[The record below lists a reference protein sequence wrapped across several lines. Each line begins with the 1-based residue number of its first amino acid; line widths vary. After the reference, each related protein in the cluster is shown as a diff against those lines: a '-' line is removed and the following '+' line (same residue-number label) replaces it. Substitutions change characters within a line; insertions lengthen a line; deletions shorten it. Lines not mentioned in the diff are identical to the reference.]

1 MVKTPG
7 VVRIAAV
14 GDIHLGRAAYGP
26 PIQTLFGQVA
36 ERADVLALC
45 GDLTDRGDPEEGRQ
59 LARALASVG
68 VPVVAV
74 LGNHDHESGKVP
86 ELSRILCDAGVQ
98 VLDGGDAFEIHG
110 VGFAGVKGFAGGFG
124 RRALGPWG
132 EEIIKLFVREAVEE
146 ALKLETSLS
155 KLRTDRRVVLLHY
168 SPIAG
173 TVEGEPREIYP
184 YLGSSRLEEPLIRYP
199 VDAVFHGH
207 AHHGCLEG
215 KTVGGVKVY
224 NVSLSLLHRSF
235 PDQPPFRILELRTE
249 GVERREGGE
258 VERRM
263 DRQGDRRAEAQ
274 PGRRASE
281 QLHLSEQ
288 PRSEQHRS
296 EQPRASDEHQPDGAQ
311 RRNDRASPALQA
323 GGEDHSHRE
332 G

>member
-1 MVKTPG
+1 MVKTPEL
-7 VVRIAAV
+7 VRIAAV

-26 PIQTLFGQVA
+26 PVQALFAQVA

-59 LARALASVG
+59 LGKALATIG

-74 LGNHDHESGKVP
+74 LGNHDYESAKVP
-86 ELSRILCDAGVQ
+86 ELVRILTDAGVQ
-98 VLDGGDAFEIHG
+98 MLDGGDAFEVQG

-132 EEIIKLFVREAVEE
+132 EESIKLFVREAVDE

-155 KLRTDRRVVLLHY
+155 KLRTERRVALLHY
-168 SPIAG
+168 SPICG

-207 AHHGCLEG
+207 AHHGTLEG
-215 KTVGGVKVY
+215 KTVGGVTVY
-224 NVSLSLLHRSF
+224 NVSLSLLQRSF
-235 PDQPPFRILELRTE
+235 PDGPPFRVVELHTSQ
-249 GVERREGGE
+249 ERREDGQ

-263 DRQGDRRAEAQ
+263 EGQADRRAEARA
-274 PGRRASE
+274 GRRGNES
-281 QLHLSEQ
+281 
-288 PRSEQHRS
+288 
-296 EQPRASDEHQPDGAQ
+296 
-311 RRNDRASPALQA
+311 
-323 GGEDHSHRE
+323 
-332 G
+332 

>member
-14 GDIHLGRAAYGP
+14 GDIHLGPAAHGP
-26 PIQTLFGQVA
+26 PIQTLLAQVA

-45 GDLTDRGDPEEGRQ
+45 GDLTDRGDPEEGR
-59 LARALASVG
+59 LLGRALATVG

-86 ELSRILCDAGVQ
+86 ELSRILTEAGVQ

-110 VGFAGVKGFAGGFG
+110 IGFAGVKGFAGGFG

-132 EEIIKLFVREAVEE
+132 EESIKHFVREAVEE

-184 YLGSSRLEEPLIRYP
+184 FLGSSRLEEPIIRYP
-199 VDAVFHGH
+199 VDVVFHGH
-207 AHHGCLEG
+207 AHHGTLEG
-215 KTVGGVKVY
+215 KTVGGVTVF
-224 NVSLSLLHRSF
+224 NVSLALLQRCF
-235 PDQPPFRILELRTE
+235 PDAPPFRVIELRTPQ
-249 GVERREGGE
+249 ERREDGQ

-263 DRQGDRRAEAQ
+263 DRQTDRRAEPQA
-274 PGRRASE
+274 GRRGV
-281 QLHLSEQ
+281 
-288 PRSEQHRS
+288 
-296 EQPRASDEHQPDGAQ
+296 EH
-311 RRNDRASPALQA
+311 
-323 GGEDHSHRE
+323 
-332 G
+332 